1 MKPRLELLALVL
13 AACSGGSSGKK
24 IDAALSDGQPL
35 TFTGEYVDWF
45 STDTGFFCGIFQ
57 ATFTV
62 HGDSTRTNQT
72 NPNGRFTLELAPAQ
86 TTQIDITPPTAQ
98 SECSNP
104 KSTYNVPGIMIA
116 DASVIASGQMISAR
130 SFTVAAE
137 PGVGFDST
145 KAQVLVHVDGT
156 PRAVSITGTHQPT
169 EAFDGT
175 SWAAG
180 DSGPNVYFPNVDPT
194 GGTTTISTTGT
205 ALGTGSVPI
214 AAGTFT
220 YVTIVEQ

>member
-1 MKPRLELLALVL
+1 MKWILLALAI
-13 AACSGGSSGKK
+13 AACGDDGGKT
-24 IDAALSDGQPL
+24 IDAAISDGQPL
-35 TFTGEYVDWF
+35 MFTGEYVDWF
-45 STDTGFFCGIFQ
+45 TTDDASFFCGIFQ

-62 HGDSTRTNQT
+62 HGDASKTNMT
-72 NPNGRFTLELAPAQ
+72 NPNGRFTLMLDPKQ

-98 SECSNP
+98 SECSQP
-104 KSTYNVPGIMIA
+104 PSTYAVPGIMIA

-130 SFTVAAE
+130 AFTVDAATM
-137 PGVGFDST
+137 VGYDSS

-156 PRAVSITGTHQPT
+156 PRAVSITGTHQPA

-175 SWAAG
+175 MFAAG
-180 DSGPNVYFPNVDPT
+180 DTGDNVYFPNVDPA

-205 ALGTGSVPI
+205 ALGTGTVPI

-220 YVTIVEQ
+220 YVTLVMQ

>member
-1 MKPRLELLALVL
+1 MKLRFLLLVTAL
-13 AACSGGSSGKK
+13 AACGDDGGKK
-24 IDAALSDGQPL
+24 VDAAITDGQPL
-35 TFTGEYVDWF
+35 MFTGEYVDWF

-62 HGDSTRTNQT
+62 HGDSSRTNQT

-98 SECSNP
+98 SECSQP

-116 DASVIASGQMISAR
+116 DASVIAAGQMVSAR
-130 SFTVAAE
+130 SFTVDAATM
-137 PGVGFDST
+137 VGYDSS

-156 PRAVSITGTHQPT
+156 PRAVSINGTHQPT

-175 SWAAG
+175 TWAAG
-180 DSGPNVYFPNVDPT
+180 DTGTNVYFPNVDPA
-194 GGTTTISTTGT
+194 GGMTTVSTTGT
-205 ALGTGSVPI
+205 AIGTGTVPI

-220 YVTIVEQ
+220 YVTLVMQ

>member
-1 MKPRLELLALVL
+1 MKWLLLALAV
-13 AACSGGSSGKK
+13 AACGDDGGKT

-35 TFTGEYVDWF
+35 MFTGEYVDWF

-72 NPNGRFTLELAPAQ
+72 NPNGRFMLSLAPAQ

-98 SECSNP
+98 SECSQP

-130 SFTVAAE
+130 SFTVDAAT
-137 PGVGFDST
+137 GVGYDSS

-156 PRAVSITGTHQPT
+156 PRAVSITGAHQPAQ
-169 EAFDGT
+169 AFDGT
-175 SWAAG
+175 TWAAG
-180 DSGPNVYFPNVDPT
+180 DTGVNVYFPNLDPA

-205 ALGTGSVPI
+205 ALGTGTVPV

-220 YVTIVEQ
+220 YVTLVMQ

>member
-1 MKPRLELLALVL
+1 MKLCFVLVMVL
-13 AACSGGSSGKK
+13 AACSDGAKK
-24 IDAALSDGQPL
+24 PDAGITDGQPL
-35 TFTGEYVDWF
+35 MFTGEYVDWD

-62 HGDSTRTNQT
+62 HGDPSRTNLT
-72 NPNGRFTLELAPAQ
+72 NPNGRFMLDLAPAQ

-98 SECSNP
+98 SECSQP
-104 KSTYNVPGIMIA
+104 KSTYNVPGILIA
-116 DASVIASGQMISAR
+116 DASVIASGQMYSAR
-130 SFTVAAE
+130 SFTVDKA
-137 PGVGFDST
+137 PTVGYDSS

-156 PRAVSITGTHQPT
+156 PRAVSITGNHQPA

-175 SWAAG
+175 TWAAG
-180 DSGPNVYFPNVDPT
+180 DTGVNVYFPNVDPAP
-194 GGTTTISTTGT
+194 GTTTVSTTGS
-205 ALGTGSVPI
+205 ALGTGTVPI